1 MSGIKYWVKD
11 SEDSYT
17 DFNDRILAFR
27 YAHAIGAIDIYMCT
41 PDTTYYWDWEE
52 NKWEVE
58 E

>member
-1 MSGIKYWVKD
+1 MGGIKYWVKE

-27 YAHAIGAIDIYMCT
+27 YAKTVGSIDIYMCT
-41 PDTTYYWDWEE
+41 PSGTYYWDWTES
-52 NKWEVE
+52 KWEE